1 MPRIVFCDASAAGRL
16 LTGDAAEFRA
26 VKLVRAASGLWS
38 ARTCGHSPKNFFNLL
53 MRSRGQTDEETLK
66 MPVALALRRKIGANP
81 RNVTFSPECCIP
93 TTNRPVSENST
104 RGQPVERNVDFAHSG
119 VRGGPF
125 SSIFR
130 PEFLRTST
138 PFARE
143 KHPGSLRN
151 RGAWFSQTDVLCEQA
166 AIRTCGPCRA

>member
-1 MPRIVFCDASAAGRL
+1 MPRTVFCDASAAGRL
-16 LTGDAAEFRA
+16 VLGGAAEFRA
-26 VKLVRAASGLWS
+26 AKLVRAASGLWS
-38 ARTCGHSPKNFFNLL
+38 ARTCAYSPKDFATFL

-81 RNVTFSPECCIP
+81 RNVTISPECCIP